1 MGEIFSCLS
10 QFRHLCKGVRRL
22 PSLNFRTGALTFCM
36 ALVDVQWV
44 KSSTPIYTIVYI
56 ISPWYLI
63 LLLFDYVK
71 VTDTTS
77 ATI

>member
-10 QFRHLCKGVRRL
+10 QFRHLCKGAR
-22 PSLNFRTGALTFCM
+22 M
-36 ALVDVQWV
+36 ASFPELQNW
-44 KSSTPIYTIVYI
+44 SSHLLHGTSGHAVGQVFDSHLHIVFI
-56 ISPWYLI
+56 VSPWYLI

-77 ATI
+77 ARM